1 MVHSIWAIAGSA
13 PSMARNGS
21 SKRTYRGGDMRGLIS
36 LAYALAT
43 CIAAAF
49 PITAAAQPYPAR
61 AIKVILP
68 FPAGSAT
75 DGPARLIAEELR
87 KKLGQPVIIENQ
99 TGADGQIAA
108 QAVKRA
114 APDGYTL
121 FLSTNSTHASNLSLY
136 KSLPYDPER
145 DFVPIAG
152 MIRIPMIMLVRKDFP
167 AEDVAAFVKVAG
179 QRTATKPLTYGSGN
193 TAGHIAAELL
203 KAATKVD
210 MVHVP
215 YRGSPQALQDLVGGH
230 VDLLFGDP
238 YTSMSLVNGGQ
249 LKVLGVADRVR
260 HPLLPNVP
268 TMAETGY
275 KDVELVAWSAFFAP
289 ANTDPAIT
297 DRLNKEIN
305 DILAKPET
313 VEALQKMAMVPMVM
327 SPSEL
332 SSFVSSEIERWRRNV
347 ELAGIEKK

>member
-1 MVHSIWAIAGSA
+1 
-13 PSMARNGS
+13 
-21 SKRTYRGGDMRGLIS
+21 MRGLIS
-36 LAYALAT
+36 FTCTLAT
-43 CIAAAF
+43 CIAAAL
-49 PITAAAQPYPAR
+49 PLTAAAQPYPAR
-61 AIKVILP
+61 PIKIVLP

-75 DGPARLIAEELR
+75 DGSARLVAEELR
-87 KKLGQPVIIENQ
+87 KKLGQPIIIENQ
-99 TGADGQIAA
+99 AGADGQFAA

-121 FLSTNSTHASNLSLY
+121 FLSTNSTHAANLSLY
-136 KSLPYDPER
+136 NSLPYDPEK

-152 MIRIPMIMLVRKDFP
+152 MIRIPMIMMVGKDFP
-167 AEDVAAFVKVAG
+167 AEDVATFVKVAG
-179 QRTATKPLTYGSGN
+179 QRAATKPLTYGSGN

-238 YTSMSLVNGGQ
+238 YTSMSLVNAGQ

-260 HPLLPNVP
+260 HPLLPKVP
-268 TMAETGY
+268 TMAETGF

-289 ANTDPAIT
+289 ANTDLAIT
-297 DRLNKEIN
+297 SRLNKEIN
-305 DILAKPET
+305 EILARPEII
-313 VEALQKMAMVPMVM
+313 EALQKMAMTPMM
-327 SPSEL
+327 MTPGEL
-332 SSFVSSEIERWRRNV
+332 SSFVSSEIVRWKKNV

>member
-1 MVHSIWAIAGSA
+1 
-13 PSMARNGS
+13 
-21 SKRTYRGGDMRGLIS
+21 MRGLIS
-36 LAYALAT
+36 CAVTLVT
-43 CIAAAF
+43 CIGAAL
-49 PITAAAQPYPAR
+49 PLTAAAQPYPAR
-61 AIKVILP
+61 PIKVVLP

-75 DGPARLIAEELR
+75 DGSARLIAEELR
-87 KKLGQPVIIENQ
+87 KKLGQPIIIENQ
-99 TGADGQIAA
+99 AGADGQLAA

-121 FLSTNSTHASNLSLY
+121 FLSTNSTHAVNLSLY
-136 KSLPYDPER
+136 NTLPYDPEK

-152 MIRIPMIMLVRKDFP
+152 MIRIPMIMLVGKDFP

-179 QRTATKPLTYGSGN
+179 QRAATRPLTYGSGN

-260 HPLLPNVP
+260 HPLLPKVP

-289 ANTDPAIT
+289 TNTDPAIT
-297 DRLNKEIN
+297 DRLNREIN
-305 DILAKPET
+305 DILAKPEI
-313 VEALQKMAMVPMVM
+313 VEGLQKMAMTTMVM
-327 SPSEL
+327 TPGEL
-332 SSFVSSEIERWRRNV
+332 GSFVSSEIARWRRNV
-347 ELAGIEKK
+347 ELAGIAKK

>member
-1 MVHSIWAIAGSA
+1 
-13 PSMARNGS
+13 
-21 SKRTYRGGDMRGLIS
+21 MRGLIS
-36 LAYALAT
+36 CAVTLVACIGAAL
-43 CIAAAF
+43 
-49 PITAAAQPYPAR
+49 PLTAAAQPYPAR
-61 AIKVILP
+61 PIKVVLP

-75 DGPARLIAEELR
+75 DGSVRLITEELR
-87 KKLGQPVIIENQ
+87 KKLGQPIIIENQ
-99 TGADGQIAA
+99 SGADGQLAA

-121 FLSTNSTHASNLSLY
+121 FLSTNSTHAANLSLY
-136 KSLPYDPER
+136 HTLPYDPEK

-152 MIRIPMIMLVRKDFP
+152 MIRIPMIMLVGKDFP
-167 AEDVAAFVKVAG
+167 AEDVAAFVKAAG
-179 QRTATKPLTYGSGN
+179 QRAATKPLTYGSGN

-260 HPLLPNVP
+260 HPLLPKVP

-289 ANTDPAIT
+289 TNTNPAIT
-297 DRLNKEIN
+297 DRLNREIN
-305 DILAKPET
+305 DILAKPEI
-313 VEALQKMAMVPMVM
+313 VEGLQKMAMMTMVM
-327 SPSEL
+327 TPGEL
-332 SSFVSSEIERWRRNV
+332 SSFVSSEIARWRRNV
-347 ELAGIEKK
+347 ELAGIAKK

>member
-1 MVHSIWAIAGSA
+1 
-13 PSMARNGS
+13 
-21 SKRTYRGGDMRGLIS
+21 MRGLIS
-36 LAYALAT
+36 LACALAT
-43 CIAAAF
+43 CIAAAL
-49 PITAAAQPYPAR
+49 PLTAAAQPYPAR
-61 AIKVILP
+61 PIKMVLP

-75 DGPARLIAEELR
+75 DGPARLVAEELR
-87 KKLGQPVIIENQ
+87 KKLGQPVIIENL
-99 TGADGQIAA
+99 TGADGQLAA

-114 APDGYTL
+114 APDGYTI
-121 FLSTNSTHASNLSLY
+121 FLSTNSTHAANLSLY
-136 KSLPYDPER
+136 NTLQYDPEK

-152 MIRIPMIMLVRKDFP
+152 MIRIPMIMMVHKDFP
-167 AEDVAAFVKVAG
+167 ADDVAAFVKVAG

-249 LKVLGVADRVR
+249 LKVLGVADGVR
-260 HPLLPNVP
+260 HPLLPKVP
-268 TMAETGY
+268 TMAEAGF

-289 ANTDPAIT
+289 ASTDLAIT
-297 DRLNKEIN
+297 SRLNKEIN
-305 DILAKPET
+305 EILARPEII
-313 VEALQKMAMVPMVM
+313 EALQKMAMTPMIM
-327 SPSEL
+327 TPGEL
-332 SSFVSSEIERWRRNV
+332 SSFVRSEIVRWKRNV
-347 ELAGIEKK
+347 ELAGIAKK

>member
-1 MVHSIWAIAGSA
+1 
-13 PSMARNGS
+13 
-21 SKRTYRGGDMRGLIS
+21 MRGLIS
-36 LAYALAT
+36 CAVIVVT
-43 CIAAAF
+43 CIAAAL
-49 PITAAAQPYPAR
+49 PLTAAAQPYPAR
-61 AIKVILP
+61 PIKVVLP

-75 DGPARLIAEELR
+75 DGSVRLITEELR
-87 KKLGQPVIIENQ
+87 KKLGQPIIIENQ
-99 TGADGQIAA
+99 AGADGQLAA

-121 FLSTNSTHASNLSLY
+121 FLSTNSTHAANLSLY
-136 KSLPYDPER
+136 NTLPYDPEK

-152 MIRIPMIMLVRKDFP
+152 MIRIPMIMLVGKDFP
-167 AEDVAAFVKVAG
+167 AEDVAAFVKAAG
-179 QRTATKPLTYGSGN
+179 LRAATKPLTYGSGN

-260 HPLLPNVP
+260 HPLLPKVP

-289 ANTDPAIT
+289 THTDPAIT
-297 DRLNKEIN
+297 DRLNREIN
-305 DILAKPET
+305 DVLAKPEI
-313 VEALQKMAMVPMVM
+313 VEGLQKMAMTTMVM
-327 SPSEL
+327 TPGEL
-332 SSFVSSEIERWRRNV
+332 GSFVSSEIARWRRNV
-347 ELAGIEKK
+347 ELAGIAKK

>member
-1 MVHSIWAIAGSA
+1 
-13 PSMARNGS
+13 
-21 SKRTYRGGDMRGLIS
+21 MRGLIS
-36 LAYALAT
+36 FTCTLAT
-43 CIAAAF
+43 CIAAAL
-49 PITAAAQPYPAR
+49 PLTAAAQPYPAR
-61 AIKVILP
+61 PIKMVLP

-87 KKLGQPVIIENQ
+87 KKLGQPVIIENL
-99 TGADGQIAA
+99 TGADGQLAA

-114 APDGYTL
+114 APDGYTI
-121 FLSTNSTHASNLSLY
+121 FLSTNSTHAANLSLY
-136 KSLPYDPER
+136 NTLQYDPEK

-152 MIRIPMIMLVRKDFP
+152 MIRIPMIMMVGKDFP
-167 AEDVAAFVKVAG
+167 ADDVATFVKVAG

-249 LKVLGVADRVR
+249 LKVLGVADAVR
-260 HPLLPNVP
+260 HPLLPKVP
-268 TMAETGY
+268 TMAETGF

-289 ANTDPAIT
+289 ANTDLAIT
-297 DRLNKEIN
+297 SRLNKEIN
-305 DILAKPET
+305 EILARPEII
-313 VEALQKMAMVPMVM
+313 EALQKMAMTPMIM
-327 SPSEL
+327 TPGEL
-332 SSFVSSEIERWRRNV
+332 SSFVRSEIVRWKRNV
-347 ELAGIEKK
+347 ELAGIAKK

>member
-1 MVHSIWAIAGSA
+1 
-13 PSMARNGS
+13 
-21 SKRTYRGGDMRGLIS
+21 L
-36 LAYALAT
+36 
-43 CIAAAF
+43 
-49 PITAAAQPYPAR
+49 
-61 AIKVILP
+61 
-68 FPAGSAT
+68 
-75 DGPARLIAEELR
+75 
-87 KKLGQPVIIENQ
+87 
-99 TGADGQIAA
+99 AA

-121 FLSTNSTHASNLSLY
+121 FLSTNSTHAVNLSLY
-136 KSLPYDPER
+136 NTLPYDPEK

-152 MIRIPMIMLVRKDFP
+152 MIRIPMIMLVGKDFP

-179 QRTATKPLTYGSGN
+179 QRAATRPLTYGSGN

-260 HPLLPNVP
+260 HPLLPKVP

-289 ANTDPAIT
+289 TNTDPAIT
-297 DRLNKEIN
+297 DRLNREIN
-305 DILAKPET
+305 DILAKPEI
-313 VEALQKMAMVPMVM
+313 VEGLQKMAMTTMVM
-327 SPSEL
+327 TPGEL
-332 SSFVSSEIERWRRNV
+332 GSFVSSEIARWRRNV
-347 ELAGIEKK
+347 ELAGIAKK